1 MAQGLLLRVAMD
13 RITPEDFKDVRDYF
27 TAVADH
33 TCDKREISVK
43 DHQGTTIYNTFV
55 GYECRG
61 CGAWFR
67 LTLASVKATQRPLH
81 PYLLNRPARADLA
94 ARFNTDPQALLYE
107 LRNSGGWAQPDP
119 GVAMMHAIAA
129 TAVALGGA
137 EVVHGEGPQAV
148 LDKMMK
154 GNKPS

>member
-1 MAQGLLLRVAMD
+1 M
-13 RITPEDFKDVRDYF
+13 
-27 TAVADH
+27 H
-33 TCDKREISVK
+33 
-43 DHQGTTIYNTFV
+43 NTFV
-55 GYECRG
+55 GYECKG

-67 LTLASVKATQRPLH
+67 LALHSVKATQVPLH
-81 PYLLNRPARADLA
+81 PYLLNRSAREALA
-94 ARFNTDPQALLYE
+94 ARFNAEPQALLYE

-137 EVVHGEGPQAV
+137 KVVRGEGPQAA